1 MRKKTNTMYG
11 MYAKLAAM
19 LMAVILLTISFCCT
33 ALAENVNLLADLDPS
48 FEGAET
54 PKAVVFGGNA
64 TVITEAAHEGTKSV
78 SLAKKDDFVQFKFRA
93 IEPNTNY
100 TFSFWMQNSVAG
112 SLGLRDTSNR
122 FIVGSD
128 TMVNQKD
135 TYNWD
140 WYYSGRVLL
149 AKATFGAART
159 DEADIQVWRKVEV
172 NFTSPYEDVTGIN
185 LTLHCEADDSW
196 LVVDDFC
203 LVKTGEAANMIANGR
218 FEALDTASAAI
229 KPSNIAASN
238 LTFGTTAFVEE
249 DETTGN
255 HYVKIQ
261 GGTSTTTESSLN
273 ASFYM
278 KGKSLG
284 KRYKISFKYKGDA
297 NTRPRLRVVGNT
309 KVSGIDYPFID
320 YLEAFPKSTGAWET
334 YSVYIDATDL
344 LNAGLGVAKTIRF
357 GRVKNNTWYLDDL
370 YAYMDTNNIGFYKD
384 LTFSVN
390 SDTGARHYSGDKK
403 TDIVLGTVDE
413 TTQVNYFEEAVTY
426 EKGTEAASLSEL
438 TAVDGYKTVTARAHF
453 LPVENEDGTF
463 DKQTV
468 TLFTGV
474 YKYENNM
481 KTLVDLEITTDTST
495 GGKVID
501 AVGTV
506 QVPENTATATY
517 KVEAMAFDLENSGLM
532 PLMDKAVIQ

>member
-1 MRKKTNTMYG
+1 MLRKTNTMYG
-11 MYAKLAAM
+11 KLAAM
-19 LMAVILLTISFCCT
+19 LMAVVLLTISFCCT

-54 PKAVVFGGNA
+54 PKAVTLDGNA
-64 TVITEAAHEGTKSV
+64 TVITQVAHEGTKSV
-78 SLAKKDDFVQFKFRA
+78 SLAHKDDMVQFRFRA
-93 IEPNTNY
+93 IEPATNY

-112 SLGLRDTSNR
+112 SLGLRAASNR
-122 FIVGSD
+122 FTVATG
-128 TMVNQKD
+128 TMNGLQD
-135 TYNWD
+135 TYEWD
-140 WYYSGRVLL
+140 WYNSGLVQLTG
-149 AKATFGAART
+149 ATFGAART
-159 DEADIQVWRKVEV
+159 DKADIQVWRKVEV

-185 LTLHCEADDSW
+185 LTLHCEADDDW

-203 LVKTGEAANMIANGR
+203 LVKTGEAANMVVNGS
-218 FEALDTASAAI
+218 FEALDTAGAVI
-229 KPSNIAASN
+229 KPSNARITN
-238 LTFGTTAFVEE
+238 LAFGTNAFVEE
-249 DETTGN
+249 DATTGN

-261 GGTSTTTESSLN
+261 GGNSTTAESYLSGSL
-273 ASFYM
+273 YM

-297 NTRPRLRVVGNT
+297 NTKPKLRLNGST
-309 KVSGIDYPFID
+309 TVSGTAYKFID
-320 YLEAFPKSTGAWET
+320 YLEAFPTSTGAWET
-334 YSVYIDATDL
+334 YSVYIDGTDF
-344 LNAGLGVAKTIRF
+344 LNAGLSTTKTIFF
-357 GRVKNNTWYLDDL
+357 GRFKNKTWYLDDL
-370 YAYMDTNNIGFYKD
+370 YAYLDTNNIGFYKD

-390 SDTGARHYSGDKK
+390 ADTDSRYYSGGQK
-403 TDIVLGTVDE
+403 TDIVLGTVD
-413 TTQVNYFEEAVTY
+413 TDTRVDYFEEAVTY

-481 KTLVDLEITTDTST
+481 KTLVDLNVATDTST

-506 QVPENTATATY
+506 KVPENTATATY

>member
-1 MRKKTNTMYG
+1 MRKTNIMYE
-11 MYAKLAAM
+11 KVAAM
-19 LMAVILLTISFCCT
+19 LLAVVLLTISFCCT
-33 ALAENVNLLADLDPS
+33 AMAENTNLLADLDPS

-54 PKAVVFGGNA
+54 PKAVTLGGNA
-64 TVITEAAHEGTKSV
+64 AVITMVAHEGTKSV
-78 SLAKKDDFVQFKFRA
+78 SLAHKDDYVQFRFRA

-112 SLGLRDTSNR
+112 SLGLRAASNR
-122 FIVGSD
+122 FTVGSD
-128 TMVNQKD
+128 TMANQKD

-140 WYYSGRVLL
+140 WYYSGRVAL
-149 AKATFGAART
+149 AGATFGAERT
-159 DEADIQVWRKVEV
+159 EEADIQVWRKVAV
-172 NFTSPYEDVTGIN
+172 NFTSPYEDVEGIN

-203 LVKTGEAANMIANGR
+203 LVRTGEAANMIANGSL
-218 FEALDTASAAI
+218 EALDTASAAI
-229 KPSNIAASN
+229 KPSNISATN
-238 LTFGTTAFVEE
+238 LIFGTTAFVEE
-249 DETTGN
+249 DENTGK

-261 GGTSTTTESSLN
+261 GGTSTTAESFLSG
-273 ASFYM
+273 AFYM

-284 KRYKISFKYKGDA
+284 KRYKISFKYKGNE
-297 NTRPRLRVVGNT
+297 NTKPRLRLYGNN
-309 KVSGIDYPFID
+309 KVSGTEYHFID
-320 YLEAFPKSTGAWET
+320 YLEAFPKSTGEWET
-334 YSVYIDATDL
+334 YSVYIDATDF
-344 LNAGLGVAKTIRF
+344 LNAGLGVSKTIRF

-370 YAYMDTNNIGFYKD
+370 YACMDTNNIGFYKD
-384 LTFSVN
+384 LTFSVIA
-390 SDTGARHYSGDKK
+390 DTGARHYSGDKM

-413 TTQVNYFEEAVTY
+413 TTRVNYFEEAVTY
-426 EKGTEAASLSEL
+426 EKSTEAASLAEL

-463 DKQTV
+463 DEQTV

-481 KTLVDLEITTDTST
+481 KTLVDLNVATDTST
-495 GGKVID
+495 DGKVID

-506 QVPENTATATY
+506 RVPENTDTATY
-517 KVEAMAFDLENSGLM
+517 KVEAVAFDLENSGLK